1 MSSTTTAAPA
11 LLRGALL
18 GLTLLGSAAATQ
30 AQTIY
35 GLSTTSNIAT
45 TSLVTFNATTPGTFA
60 TTVPIT
66 GFTAGQAIVGIDVR
80 PNTGEL
86 FALGY
91 NPTGT
96 QAQLY
101 TINRTTGVVTAI
113 GAALTLNLGTTTAR
127 IGFDFNPTVDR
138 IRVTSAAPM
147 AVTTPVVRLMV

>member
-1 MSSTTTAAPA
+1 
-11 LLRGALL
+11 
-18 GLTLLGSAAATQ
+18 
-30 AQTIY
+30 
-35 GLSTTSNIAT
+35 
-45 TSLVTFNATTPGTFA
+45 
-60 TTVPIT
+60 
-66 GFTAGQAIVGIDVR
+66 IVGIDVR

-113 GAALTLNLGTTTAR
+113 GAALVTR
-127 IGFDFNPTVDR
+127 MRSTVGLKSKPMR
-138 IRVTSAAPM
+138 AVVVPKFSVSAAPM